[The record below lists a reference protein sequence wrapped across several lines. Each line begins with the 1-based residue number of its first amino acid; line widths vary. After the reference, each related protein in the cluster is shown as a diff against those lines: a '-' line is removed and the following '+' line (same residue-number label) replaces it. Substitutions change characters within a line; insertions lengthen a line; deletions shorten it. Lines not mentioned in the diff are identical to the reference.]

1 MRTYAYQ
8 VKKNS
13 DNTIRPAHRTGKPN
27 IIIFNYLS
35 TAYRYLVSER
45 KRYFPKTP
53 SYHSMSAALY
63 NLDRLIQKYWPNSKG
78 YKETP
83 LYEENENDNYL
94 ELWYGFMSKACDRH
108 NNFLDMISV
117 IVFIR
122 DIPVSR
128 PEDKRPIT
136 EKECAK
142 NKPLK
147 PITEYSEKDT
157 LIIGLLQ
164 RLESARWNIIT
175 QSRTHALTHEADQLR
190 TCNSAAETILSVMT
204 SVCNTYKLNL
214 SNYKSVTQIDDL
226 DIFKGNC
233 GQQCISILNDI
244 ISEMNN
250 GPLHCYAILKEKETL
265 KNLVKTLTPIY
276 YK

>member
-1 MRTYAYQ
+1 MRSYIY
-8 VKKNS
+8 VRKKS
-13 DNTIRPAHRTGKPN
+13 TDNTIKPSHNTGKPN
-27 IIIFNYLS
+27 LIVFNYLS
-35 TAYRYLVSER
+35 AAYRYLVSER
-45 KRYFPKTP
+45 KRYYPKTA

-94 ELWYGFMSKACDRH
+94 DSWYNLMTKACDRH
-108 NNFLDMISV
+108 NNFPDMISV
-117 IVFIR
+117 IIFIR
-122 DIPVSR
+122 DIPVSK

-136 EKECAK
+136 EECAK
-142 NKPLK
+142 NKPLAK
-147 PITEYSEKDT
+147 PAEYSEQDT
-157 LIIGLLQ
+157 FIVALLQ

-175 QSRTHALTHEADQLR
+175 QGRKHALIHESHQLR
-190 TCNSAAETILSVMT
+190 ICKSAAEIILSIMK
-204 SVCNTYKLNL
+204 SICDTYKLNL
-214 SNYKSVTQIDDL
+214 ANYISTQIDDL

-244 ISEMNN
+244 ISEMTD
-250 GPLHCYAILKEKETL
+250 GPLSNYCIRIEKERLKE
-265 KNLVKTLTPIY
+265 LVKALTPIY

>member
-1 MRTYAYQ
+1 MRSY
-8 VKKNS
+8 VCIPKRVI
-13 DNTIRPAHRTGKPN
+13 DNTIKPSHRTNRPN
-27 IIIFNYLS
+27 IIIFNHLS

-45 KRYFPKTP
+45 KRYYPKTA

-94 ELWYGFMSKACDRH
+94 ELWYGFMTKACDRH

-117 IVFIR
+117 IIFIR
-122 DIPVSR
+122 DMPISN
-128 PEDKRPIT
+128 PEDKREIT
-136 EKECAK
+136 EECEK
-142 NKPLK
+142 NKPLRK
-147 PITEYSEKDT
+147 PSEYSASDV
-157 LIIGLLQ
+157 IIVSLLQ
-164 RLESARWNIIT
+164 RLESARWNIST
-175 QSRTHALTHEADQLR
+175 QAKVHSLTHETSQFRVCLNAAD
-190 TCNSAAETILSVMT
+190 TILKNMQ

-214 SNYKSVTQIDDL
+214 INYKSVTQIDDL

-233 GQQCISILNDI
+233 GQQCISILNDV

-250 GPLHCYAILKEKETL
+250 GPLSNYNINTEKESL